1 MYDFIVMYDFFQ
13 ESLVI
18 SLYESSE
25 SREVIVTFK
34 YIIMVENETKFLN
47 YLMLKWNQSKL

>member
-1 MYDFIVMYDFFQ
+1 MTFFQ

-47 YLMLKWNQSKL
+47 YLMLK